1 MRSILSTALLLFCA
15 YLSPA
20 ADTLRVLF
28 IGNSYTEV
36 NNLPK
41 VVSDLAAAGG
51 DRLIYQSNTPG
62 GSTLKQHSTNATT
75 LGLIAQGG
83 WDYVVLQD
91 QSQHPSFPDWQVA
104 RDVYPY
110 AKKLDSL
117 VHHYTPCARTV
128 FYMTW
133 GYKFGDQRNCPGW
146 PPVCTYQGMDSL
158 LYLRY
163 SIMAEDNEAWISP
176 AGRVR
181 RRIRALNPGIDLY
194 TADSSHPSPAGTF
207 AAALSF
213 YAVLYGKD
221 PVANTFNFNLNASD
235 AAAIKAAAKVV
246 AFDSL
251 AYWRRFDPLPVA
263 AFTQSVTGSTVQT
276 TNTSTGATAYR
287 WSFGDGS
294 PVVTQTAPAHT
305 YAASGSYD
313 LCLEAIDGCDTIRLC
328 HKVQIGTVGI
338 AGKGM
343 LAEVQLYPN
352 PVENT
357 LNLSGLKVKCDYALY
372 NSIGARVLEGSLNRD
387 AAAISLAQLPAGLY
401 YLQLFAAGGQ
411 GNAVFPVRKR

>member
-1 MRSILSTALLLFCA
+1 MASLFTASGA
-15 YLSPA
+15 NA

-41 VVSDLAAAGG
+41 AVADLAATGG
-51 DRLIYQSNTPG
+51 DLLIYQSNTPG
-62 GSTLKQHSTNATT
+62 GSTLQQHSSNATT

-83 WDYVVLQD
+83 WDYVVLQE
-91 QSQHPSFPDWQVA
+91 QSQRPSFSDGQVA
-104 RDVYPY
+104 NEVYPY

-117 VHHYTPCARTV
+117 VHHYTPCAKTV

-133 GYKFGDQRNCPGW
+133 GYKNGDVNNCAAF
-146 PPVCTYQGMDSL
+146 PPICTYQGMDSM

-163 SIMAEDNEAWISP
+163 SIMAENNEAWISP

-181 RRIRALNPGIDLY
+181 RRLRALNPGIELY
-194 TADSSHPSPAGTF
+194 ASDGSHPTPAGTF

-221 PVANTFNFNLNASD
+221 PAANTFNFGLSAAD
-235 AAAIKAAAKVV
+235 AAAIKAAAKTV

-276 TNTSTGATAYR
+276 TNTSTGAAVYR
-287 WSFGDGS
+287 WTFGDGS
-294 PVVTQTAPAHT
+294 ATVTQAAPAHT
-305 YAASGSYD
+305 YTSNGNYN
-313 LCLEAIDGCDTIRLC
+313 LCLEAIDGCDTVKLC
-328 HKVQIGTVGI
+328 HQVQIGPVGI
-338 AGKGM
+338 AERGI
-343 LAEVQLYPN
+343 LAGVQLYPN
-352 PVENT
+352 PVGNT
-357 LNLSGLKVKCDYALY
+357 LNLSGLKAPCAYVFYS
-372 NSIGARVLEGSLNRD
+372 SIGARVLEGSLNRD
-387 AAAISLAQLPAGLY
+387 GAISLDRLPAGLY
-401 YLQLFAAGGQ
+401 YLQLVAAGGQ
-411 GNAVFPVRKR
+411 GSAVFPVKKR